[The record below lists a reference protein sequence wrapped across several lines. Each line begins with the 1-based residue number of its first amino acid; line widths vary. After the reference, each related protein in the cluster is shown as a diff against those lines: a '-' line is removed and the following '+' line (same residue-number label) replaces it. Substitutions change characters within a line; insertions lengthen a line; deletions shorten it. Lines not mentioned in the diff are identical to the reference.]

1 MDQIKIGEYLKQLR
15 RDKALTQEQLAEQL
29 GVSARTVS
37 RWETGSNLPELGMLE
52 SLSEALGTDVS
63 EVVKSGSPARESISA
78 PALALPGKRRF
89 SRVKLAGLILLTL
102 IAVLFLSYEIMKHSF
117 QSRVIDPLTKA
128 AYAEYN
134 AEAEGEFGGRTFY
147 RSVEVDGAEA
157 ALSIRVPAGSRFSA
171 VYVLRRTQPVTVGGS
186 EYYLDVNYSE
196 DMFPWDDRYF
206 VGVVSDGEASTSAR
220 GFELYSDGRLHPDTR
235 PEVTPQEKALLSE
248 LEQYYLPML
257 ERIKSERTHIYET
270 Y

>member
-52 SLSEALGTDVS
+52 CLSEALGADVS
-63 EVVKSGSPARESISA
+63 EVVRSGSSVRESTTAAVPVLSS
-78 PALALPGKRRF
+78 KRRF
-89 SRVKLAGLILLTL
+89 SRGKLAGFILLAL
-102 IAVLFLSYEIMKHSF
+102 ITVLFLSYVILKHRF
-117 QSRVIDPLTKA
+117 QIRVIDPMTKA

-134 AEAEGEFGGRTFY
+134 AEAKGEFGGSTFY
-147 RSVEVDGAEA
+147 KSIEVDGAEA
-157 ALSIRVPAGSRFSA
+157 LLSIKVPAISRFSA
-171 VYVLRRTQPVTVGGS
+171 VYVLRRTQSVTVGDS
-186 EYYLDVNYSE
+186 EFYLDVDYSE
-196 DMFPWDDRYF
+196 DMFPWDDHYF
-206 VGVVSDGEASTSAR
+206 VGVVSDGAVSTSAR
-220 GFELYSDGRLHPDTR
+220 SFEVYSDGRLHPDTK

-248 LEQYYLPML
+248 LEQYYLPMM
-257 ERIKSERTHIYET
+257 ETIKSEYAHIAET